1 MQPNDA
7 RMLLHCAVPTA
18 LAGVV
23 GAVVGGL
30 LAGGKGAIGAVAGA
44 VVVIL
49 FMGGGLAGLQ
59 KTAKSAPHL
68 FQAMGLLLYTTQI
81 LLLAVVLIVFKG
93 TTLFDAK
100 AFAFTLLGSTLVW
113 VAAQARAHSKAK
125 ILYVEP
131 TSAVEGSSAAG
142 ASSEAAGSGARS

>member
-1 MQPNDA
+1 MPNDA

-18 LAGVV
+18 AGGAV
-23 GAVVGGL
+23 GAVVSGL

-59 KTAKSAPHL
+59 KTAKSYPHL

-81 LLLAVVLIVFKG
+81 LLLAVVLIAFRG
-93 TTLFDAK
+93 TTLFDGR

-113 VAAQARAHSKAK
+113 VTSQAVAHKKAK

-131 TSAVEGSSAAG
+131 DSSAA
-142 ASSEAAGSGARS
+142 ASPSKRPETGART

>member
-7 RMLLHCAVPTA
+7 RMLLHSAVPTA
-18 LAGVV
+18 AGGAV
-23 GAVVGGL
+23 GAVVSSL

-59 KTAKSAPHL
+59 KTAKSYPHL

-93 TTLFDAK
+93 TTLFDGK

-113 VAAQARAHSKAK
+113 VAAQARAHSRAK

-131 TSAVEGSSAAG
+131 E
-142 ASSEAAGSGARS
+142 SGADDATSETGVRT

>member
-23 GAVVGGL
+23 GAAVSGL
-30 LAGGKGAIGAVAGA
+30 LAGGKGATGAVAGA

-59 KTAKSAPHL
+59 KTAKSYPHL

-81 LLLAVVLIVFKG
+81 LLLAVVLAVFKG
-93 TTLFDAK
+93 TTLFDST
-100 AFAFTLLGSTLVW
+100 AFAFTILGSTLVW
-113 VAAQARAHSKAK
+113 ITAQAVAHNKAK

-131 TSAVEGSSAAG
+131 DSSAKG
-142 ASSEAAGSGARS
+142 AHAEAAGSGASS